1 MYIKLHCQQ
10 VVTLTVRTQM
20 KSKEPRN
27 PPNRVRGCEEVSQPL
42 YICIPEKINSDKTE
56 DKASEVP
63 LEAAIKI

>member
-1 MYIKLHCQQ
+1 
-10 VVTLTVRTQM
+10 M

-27 PPNRVRGCEEVSQPL
+27 PPKRVRGCEEVSQPL
-42 YICIPEKINSDKTE
+42 YICIPEKISSDKTE